1 MFTNLFAYANS
12 RIPDLDITLDEMV
25 NGMEWCQDSRT
36 FILVHVMVM
45 LFIIMAQ
52 HDRWQPLGLQIIEFQ
67 EEEHSEPNTPVTPPR
82 AEITCFSVIAPAA

>member
-1 MFTNLFAYANS
+1 
-12 RIPDLDITLDEMV
+12 
-25 NGMEWCQDSRT
+25 
-36 FILVHVMVM
+36 
-45 LFIIMAQ
+45 MAQ